1 MAFTDECERWKGLHS
16 RYREADTDRGG
27 FSGFE
32 TGDALGGIHGTGTEE
47 RVHGEVY
54 SDKQFELCDT
64 GEFGAV

>member
-27 FSGFE
+27 FSGPE
-32 TGDALGGIHGTGTEE
+32 AAEALGGIHGAGAEGG
-47 RVHGEVY
+47 VYGEVY
-54 SDKQFELCDT
+54 SDKQFELCDA